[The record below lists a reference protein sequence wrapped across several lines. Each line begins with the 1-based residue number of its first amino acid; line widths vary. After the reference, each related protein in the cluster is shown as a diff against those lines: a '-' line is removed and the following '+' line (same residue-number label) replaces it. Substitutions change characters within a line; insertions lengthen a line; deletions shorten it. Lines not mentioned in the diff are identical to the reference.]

1 MLISQ
6 NVKNLVSGISQ
17 QAPILRLPEQL
28 AEQVNGFSTEAN
40 GLTKRPPTL
49 FIKSLLPALE
59 HDEAPLLHFVDR
71 DENLK
76 YFIYFYK
83 NLLYVI
89 DTKGNRYSVV
99 YKDDPAYIETHT
111 PQDSLRV
118 VTIADHTF
126 IVNREVVTHMSNTKS
141 PNLYETQGALINVK
155 QGQYGRTYTIT
166 VDGVKVA
173 SFETPDGS
181 DKSHTKQID
190 VSFIV
195 NKLAEQVKAK
205 GYSVDIGSSWLRIR
219 EVQKVSTTDGFNN
232 QAMVGFTK
240 KAQKFSLLPA
250 TAPDGYTLQITG
262 DPNGEQ
268 AGSYFVQYSDED
280 SVWKECVKPDIPIRF
295 EAKTMPHEL
304 VRQANNTFV

>member
-89 DTKGNRYSVV
+89 DTKGTRYSVV
-99 YKDDPAYIETHT
+99 YKDDPSYI
-111 PQDSLRV
+111 
-118 VTIADHTF
+118 
-126 IVNREVVTHMSNTKS
+126 
-141 PNLYETQGALINVK
+141 
-155 QGQYGRTYTIT
+155 
-166 VDGVKVA
+166 
-173 SFETPDGS
+173 
-181 DKSHTKQID
+181 
-190 VSFIV
+190 
-195 NKLAEQVKAK
+195 
-205 GYSVDIGSSWLRIR
+205 
-219 EVQKVSTTDGFNN
+219 
-232 QAMVGFTK
+232 
-240 KAQKFSLLPA
+240 
-250 TAPDGYTLQITG
+250 
-262 DPNGEQ
+262 
-268 AGSYFVQYSDED
+268 
-280 SVWKECVKPDIPIRF
+280 
-295 EAKTMPHEL
+295 
-304 VRQANNTFV
+304 